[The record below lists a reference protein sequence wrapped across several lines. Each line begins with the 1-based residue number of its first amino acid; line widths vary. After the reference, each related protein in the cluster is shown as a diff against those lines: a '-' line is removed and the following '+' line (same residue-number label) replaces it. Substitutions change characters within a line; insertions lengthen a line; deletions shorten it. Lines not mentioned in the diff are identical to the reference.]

1 MELLGE
7 ISERFRLFGELE
19 CPGMSPLYE
28 RLSLGVSSDPEVL
41 AIAANRREGQPAPNL
56 FFAAVHAVLA
66 KEKAH
71 RLARF
76 YPDLSEDPD
85 RGDPY
90 PAFRGFCL
98 ERRERI
104 EEIISVRAVQTNVV
118 RRSALL
124 LPAFARAI
132 GRSARRPVS
141 FQVSLPFSL
150 IEIGASA
157 GLNLYW
163 DRYGYDYGGRV
174 RWGDSTSPVQLT
186 TAAQGEIVPPV
197 PDTIVNIE
205 RRVGLDLEPVF
216 LDSEESVSWLR
227 ALIWPERRDE
237 AELLRR
243 AMELVRADPP
253 QLLSGD
259 ALDLLPEVLDAVPPE
274 STPCIFH
281 SHTLNQF
288 PTEAR
293 ERFAGLVREFGEGR
307 DLHLISLESRRGQ
320 DNSELDLT
328 SYRGGVETWEH
339 LATCDSHGYRIRWRL
354 PA

>member
-1 MELLGE
+1 MELMCE
-7 ISERFRLFGELE
+7 IAERFRLFGELE

-28 RLSLGVSSDPEVL
+28 RLSLGVSNDPEVL

-66 KEKAH
+66 KEKSH
-71 RLARF
+71 RVAQF

-104 EEIISVRAVQTNVV
+104 EEIISVRAVQTNVI

-132 GRSARRPVS
+132 GRSARRT
-141 FQVSLPFSL
+141 VSLPVSL

-163 DRYGYDYGGRV
+163 DRYGYDYGGRA

-186 TAAQGEIVPPV
+186 TAVQGEVVPPV
-197 PDTIVNIE
+197 PDAIVNIE

-307 DLHLISLESRRGQ
+307 DLHLISLESRRSQ

>member
-1 MELLGE
+1 MELMCE
-7 ISERFRLFGELE
+7 IAERFRLFGELE

-28 RLSLGVSSDPEVL
+28 RLSLGVSNDPEVL

-66 KEKAH
+66 KEKSH
-71 RLARF
+71 RVAQF

-104 EEIISVRAVQTNVV
+104 EEIISVRAVQTNVI

-132 GRSARRPVS
+132 GRSARRT
-141 FQVSLPFSL
+141 VSLPVSL

-163 DRYGYDYGGRV
+163 DRYGYDYGGRA

-186 TAAQGEIVPPV
+186 TAVQGEVVPPV
-197 PDTIVNIE
+197 PDAIVNIE

-328 SYRGGVETWEH
+328 TYRGGVETWEH

-354 PA
+354 SA